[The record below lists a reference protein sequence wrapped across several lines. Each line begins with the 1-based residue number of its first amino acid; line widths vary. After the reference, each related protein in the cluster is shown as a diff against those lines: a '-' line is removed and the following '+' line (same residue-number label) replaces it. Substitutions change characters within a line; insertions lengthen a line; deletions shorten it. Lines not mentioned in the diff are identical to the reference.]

1 MAVAAARIAARV
13 LRTACTAN
21 HSLLVV
27 HPLPKRAVS
36 IPSGRNNKAERL
48 PSTACVII
56 TVRRFERLVVSLD
69 LSETVTMLEG
79 LVVPDEEVLAAC
91 IGVMRA
97 RVIVPW
103 PTCWRMLAE
112 EDEPGLSLP

>member
-1 MAVAAARIAARV
+1 MAANV
-13 LRTACTAN
+13 LSTACTAN

-27 HPLPKRAVS
+27 HPLPRRAVRM
-36 IPSGRNNKAERL
+36 PSGNRSMAETA
-48 PSTACVII
+48 PSTACVMII
-56 TVRRFERLVVSLD
+56 VRRFERLVVSLD
-69 LSETVTMLEG
+69 LSETVTMADG
-79 LVVPDEEVLAAC
+79 LLVPDEDVLAAC